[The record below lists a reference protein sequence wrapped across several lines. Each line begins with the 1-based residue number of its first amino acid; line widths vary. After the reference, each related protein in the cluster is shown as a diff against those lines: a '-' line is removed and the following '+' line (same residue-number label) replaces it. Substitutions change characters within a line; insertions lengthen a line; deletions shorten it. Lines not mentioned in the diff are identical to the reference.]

1 MLLLILA
8 TYRRQNEKCK
18 YCEFTYDDDGQTDA
32 LLVHLNKTHAKCFY
46 CNTVYGM
53 NDFDDDYNICGLCRE
68 EDNEEHI
75 TRDKNDDDIKRNR

>member
-1 MLLLILA
+1 MK
-8 TYRRQNEKCK
+8 KCK
-18 YCEFTYDDDGQTDA
+18 
-32 LLVHLNKTHAKCFY
+32 Y

>member
-1 MLLLILA
+1 MK
-8 TYRRQNEKCK
+8 KCK
-18 YCEFTYDDDGQTDA
+18 YCDFAYDDATED

-53 NDFDDDYNICGLCRE
+53 NNFDDDYNICGLCRE